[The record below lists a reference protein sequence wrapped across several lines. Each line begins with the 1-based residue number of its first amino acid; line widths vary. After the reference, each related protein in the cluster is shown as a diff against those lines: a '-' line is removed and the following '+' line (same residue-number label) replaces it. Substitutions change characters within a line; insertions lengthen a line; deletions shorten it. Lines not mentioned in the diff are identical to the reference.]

1 MCRLGGRPRL
11 LVPLS
16 SLLSLPSTFFCSAA
30 LWCFLLLLLLFSY
43 PVSSHRSRATS
54 PSSPIAR
61 ASHFS
66 SASLPAPPDSSCFLA
81 SLPIPLPTDSSLGF
95 WSSSSEAAAPP
106 LFLFPREPRGNNGEY
121 NSESF
126 LPPPAPGGIFS
137 ASTASP
143 SSALPSSCSSRP
155 CVYFSRTKVTSF
167 PSFCPPTNTSNGHFP
182 ECTSSSTSF
191 RAFSELFR
199 HKQAQG
205 SDALPCF
212 SLLCFLAP
220 RGLALFPEHSP
231 VFSSRR
237 LPQKRLV
244 TYTHQRRQFNSSPT
258 VSDFFCTSR
267 SPSSFPTY
275 VSSFA
280 FHTLPRDARPS
291 RLAGCP
297 STSAP
302 CQQRS
307 AAQVSVHSGPNAW
320 RVDGRETAMSLLE
333 RSRRGGPS
341 SRRSTGCCASAG
353 SQLEE
358 LGDPS
363 EEREVPKRR
372 KRKAMQN
379 EGASASAAWSPPCEA
394 EGRAEETGATTK
406 GRRVKKGAA
415 EREDE
420 EAHTNAAKAPLGSP
434 ARRQSDRD
442 RGERGESK
450 YVRAGKGEPLEE
462 ETVCGGAAQNTP
474 LAELREACRK
484 IHISSKGTKEE
495 ILSRLANA
503 MRGVETPEE
512 EVRVGRRGGGCTER
526 EKNRRTPEAETDTR
540 GDGGE
545 RTHKKAADDG
555 SPLEAEQL
563 REATRKQATRVTED
577 EEQIEEERSAQRPP
591 RGERIETARKKEG
604 ESMEEGG
611 DDSRRGRREGWE
623 RGDEVKHGERE
634 VLEEGE
640 EKHRKSKRRS
650 GDNGEASST
659 KRRQRSIQEEDIEGG
674 TERQPTRCG
683 ECGKRMN
690 KRAKF
695 CGGCGAPAG
704 AAARETLRVFIEK
717 HFLPIRE
724 QEVGEHTRRVER
736 GFWKSILEVLGD
748 VAVSELSGVHWE
760 RYLKILKKR
769 NCSPR
774 TQALHQVAYQ
784 AALRYGVHTGRLSR
798 SHDFRRIRGCTK
810 RTMQSEPLRATEVPR
825 LLDAAGSAMH
835 RSMFAVGIGIGL
847 RPSELLR
854 LHWEDID
861 WKNNI
866 ASIRGSKTA
875 ASRAAVPLTDL
886 ARRELFSW
894 WEEEGSPATGLCF
907 YAEGARRSLPNK
919 REEGNGETEVT
930 GKKTKS
936 PMRSFKKAL
945 HAAAKRA
952 ALETTPDG
960 ERRRIFPYLLRHSFA
975 TLAATSNPPV
985 PLPVAQAVMR
995 HTSSKMLLD
1004 TYAKAGTLVIKEG
1017 LKNFNV

>member
-11 LVPLS
+11 LLPLS
-16 SLLSLPSTFFCSAA
+16 SRLSLPSTLFSSAA
-30 LWCFLLLLLLFSY
+30 LRCFLLLPLLFSY
-43 PVSSHRSRATS
+43 AVSSHRTRAAS
-54 PSSPIAR
+54 PSSPIAQ
-61 ASHFS
+61 ASFFS
-66 SASLPAPPDSSCFLA
+66 SASISAPPDSSCFL
-81 SLPIPLPTDSSLGF
+81 SCLPTRLPADSSLGF
-95 WSSSSEAAAPP
+95 WPSSSEAVAPP
-106 LFLFPREPRGNNGEY
+106 LFLFPRESRGNNGEF

-126 LPPPAPGGIFS
+126 LPPSASQGVFS

-155 CVYFSRTKVTSF
+155 CLSSSRTKVTSF
-167 PSFCPPTNTSNGHFP
+167 PSSCPPTDISNVHFP
-182 ECTSSSTSF
+182 ECTSSAASF
-191 RAFSELFR
+191 RAFSDVYR
-199 HKQAQG
+199 HQEAQG
-205 SDALPCF
+205 WDALPCF
-212 SLLCFLAP
+212 SLFCFLAP
-220 RGLALFPEHSP
+220 RGLALFPEQSP
-231 VFSSRR
+231 VSSSRR
-237 LPQKRLV
+237 LPQKRFV
-244 TYTHQRRQFNSSPT
+244 SYTHQRRQFNSSPT
-258 VSDFFCTSR
+258 ASDFLR
-267 SPSSFPTY
+267 ASPSSFPTY

-280 FHTLPRDARPS
+280 FLTLPRDARPS

-297 STSAP
+297 STSALCP
-302 CQQRS
+302 QRS

-320 RVDGRETAMSLLE
+320 RLDSRETAVSLLE
-333 RSRRGGPS
+333 RSRSRGPY
-341 SRRSTGCCASAG
+341 SRRCTGCCASAG
-353 SQLEE
+353 NQLEE
-358 LGDPS
+358 LGAPP

-372 KRKAMQN
+372 KRKATPN
-379 EGASASAAWSPPCEA
+379 EDVSASAASQPPCEA
-394 EGRAEETGATTK
+394 EGIAEETGATTND
-406 GRRVKKGAA
+406 RRVRREAA
-415 EREDE
+415 ERGEDE
-420 EAHTNAAKAPLGSP
+420 EARTNAVKAPLGSP
-434 ARRQSDRD
+434 PRPQSDRGQ
-442 RGERGESK
+442 GERGESK
-450 YVRAGKGEPLEE
+450 DVRAGKREPVEE

-503 MRGVETPEE
+503 VRGVETPEQ
-512 EVRVGRRGGGCTER
+512 EVGVGRRGGGCTER
-526 EKNRRTPEAETDTR
+526 EKNRRPPEAETDIR
-540 GDGGE
+540 GGGSE
-545 RTHKKAADDG
+545 RTHKKAAEDG
-555 SPLEAEQL
+555 SPTEAEQ
-563 REATRKQATRVTED
+563 RRGATWKQVTRVKED
-577 EEQIEEERSAQRPP
+577 EEQIEEDRSAQRPA
-591 RGERIETARKKEG
+591 RGERIKTARKKEG
-604 ESMEEGG
+604 ENMEEGG
-611 DDSRRGRREGWE
+611 DDSHMGTREGWE
-623 RGDEVKHGERE
+623 RGHEVKHGERE

-640 EKHRKSKRRS
+640 DQQRKSKRRS
-650 GDNGEASST
+650 PDNAETSST
-659 KRRQRSIQEEDIEGG
+659 KRRQRDIQEEDTEGG

-683 ECGKRMN
+683 ECGRRMN

-784 AALRYGVHTGRLSR
+784 AALRYGVHTGRLAR

-825 LLDAAGSAMH
+825 LLDAAGSVMH

-847 RPSELLR
+847 RPSELLQ

-886 ARRELFSW
+886 ARRELFNW
-894 WEEEGSPATGLCF
+894 WEEEGSPASGLCF

-919 REEGNGETEVT
+919 RGENNGETKET